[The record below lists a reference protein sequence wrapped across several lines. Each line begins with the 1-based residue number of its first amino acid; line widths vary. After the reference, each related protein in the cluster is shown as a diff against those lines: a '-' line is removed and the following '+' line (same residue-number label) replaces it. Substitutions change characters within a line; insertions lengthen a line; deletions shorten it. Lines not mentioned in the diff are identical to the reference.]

1 MIKSSPKTDTFYS
14 SKKMFFIIKMR
25 PTKPVS
31 NEIMSQLLSFQCLV
45 SKLWRILRPG
55 IAIHEKFKI
64 RMLFGVEY
72 QGKAGVIVCFK

>member
-25 PTKPVS
+25 PTKPFS
-31 NEIMSQLLSFQCLV
+31 NEIMSQLLSFQCHV
-45 SKLWRILRPG
+45 SKLWRILQPG

-64 RMLFGVEY
+64 RMLFGSNTKEKR
-72 QGKAGVIVCFK
+72 G